1 MTIEAIV
8 HRLPAPVL
16 RRLRFLRDQIAI
28 RSYRPRIVE
37 HVYGGIRLRVKVGD
51 KQQVSGCALPIRAF
65 FEVMR
70 QRRITSPIIR
80 VHADPAWA
88 EHFAVADFEETAFKF
103 VSHGLTPF

>member
-1 MTIEAIV
+1 MN
-8 HRLPAPVL
+8 HNAP
-16 RRLRFLRDQIAI
+16 IAFEYI
-28 RSYRPRIVE
+28 PGDVGGECHGKPGY
-37 HVYGGIRLRVKVGD
+37 VYAVD
-51 KQQVSGCALPIRAF
+51 CAF